1 MFKKSLLIGDALTN
15 LQGNFEQGT
24 QLRRIIFEGQE
35 FVIGLLKQGSVVEEI
50 DYITLIH
57 AIREHKPGIVSNKKS
72 YTTDVIFFVYDLNAP
87 FLLANVDMLESIPEA
102 INEVSVLPDLF
113 FRPAMNVFISNK
125 EKVTEIPVEIK
136 ANNEFDG
143 EVELPL
149 ECIKQVNINNEYV
162 SYEEG
167 FISID
172 YDSLINE
179 LTDPSSVINK
189 EQKMVEI
196 SFILE
201 VDEKEF
207 QIESPLIIDL
217 DYTDR
222 NKEMEAIRDEELL
235 TNMLANIDM
244 FEMMMSI
251 MPVTLSDEVDYTPYM
266 NIINLYAS
274 LIRKDKKS
282 IDDVPAF
289 LRDKVNELI

>member
-57 AIREHKPGIVSNKKS
+57 AIREHRPGIVSNKKS

-136 ANNEFDG
+136 VNNEFDG

-167 FISID
+167 LISID

-179 LTDPSSVINK
+179 LADPSSVINK

-217 DYTDR
+217 DYIDR